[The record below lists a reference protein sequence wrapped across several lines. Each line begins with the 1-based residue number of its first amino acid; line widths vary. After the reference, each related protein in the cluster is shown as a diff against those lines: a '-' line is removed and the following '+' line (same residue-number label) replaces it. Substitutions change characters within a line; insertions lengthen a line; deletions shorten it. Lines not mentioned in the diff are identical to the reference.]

1 MFNQVL
7 ATVGP
12 KDLYIADRNM
22 CTLPFL
28 FGLNEKQA
36 AFIIREHKGMPWQA
50 LEELRPLGR
59 VDTGELFE
67 QLVMLSY
74 QAQELRVRRIFLK
87 LDKPTRDGETEI
99 ALFTNLPE
107 EINASIVADLYRK
120 RWKVETAF
128 QVVTETFKC
137 EIKTLGYQASRFIFI
152 LYGAG
157 GL

>member
-1 MFNQVL
+1 LIRNTSKTGLLIAV
-7 ATVGP
+7 TVP
-12 KDLYIADRNM
+12 HNIWKCCIKLRNY
-22 CTLPFL
+22 
-28 FGLNEKQA
+28 
-36 AFIIREHKGMPWQA
+36 
-50 LEELRPLGR
+50 EE
-59 VDTGELFE
+59 
-67 QLVMLSY
+67 S
-74 QAQELRVRRIFLK
+74 RIFLK

-107 EINASIVADLYRK
+107 DINASIVADLYRK